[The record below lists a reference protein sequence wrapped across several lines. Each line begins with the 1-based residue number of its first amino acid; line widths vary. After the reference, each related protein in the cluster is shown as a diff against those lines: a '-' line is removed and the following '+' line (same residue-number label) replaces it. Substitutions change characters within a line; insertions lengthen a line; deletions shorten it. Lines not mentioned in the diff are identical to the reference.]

1 MYNLAVCIPTY
12 QRPLMLKKLIFS
24 IFENKI
30 DKTLINNVDIIIVD
44 NDIARSAEATVID
57 INEDNIN
64 PMKLFYYNHP
74 VKGLSNV
81 RNEMLKKALLQNP
94 DFIIFVDDD
103 EYVTSEWLNELLKT
117 ILSNDADVAR
127 GPVIAELD
135 DSVSKYI
142 AFFFKRKD
150 YPDDSQIYSLATGNL
165 ILRRTSFEKFNV
177 WFDNRFNSTGSEDS
191 FFGIQLLKRGATI
204 RWAADA
210 IAYETIPEKRAT
222 LKWLIKRHFNYAV
235 SYTYIQ
241 KIEKNFYQLLKKTI
255 VSVIYLVTGIL
266 SCLILLF
273 PVRWK
278 YWGILKVS
286 ESIGG
291 FAGLFSILFQEYAK
305 DR

>member
-12 QRPLMLKKLIFS
+12 QRPVMLKKLLLS

-30 DKTLINNVDIIIVD
+30 DKSLINDVDIIIID
-44 NDIARSAEATVID
+44 NDISKSAEETVRS
-57 INEDNIN
+57 INDNYIR
-64 PMKLFYYNHP
+64 PGKLLYYNHP
-74 VKGLSNV
+74 AKGLSNV

-103 EYVTSEWLNELLKT
+103 EYVTTEWLNELLKT
-117 ILSNDADVAR
+117 IIRNDADAAI
-127 GPVIAELD
+127 GPVIADLD
-135 DSVSKYI
+135 NSVSKYVRY
-142 AFFFKRKD
+142 FFKRKE
-150 YPDDSQIYSLATGNL
+150 YPDNSRIHSLATGNL
-165 ILRRTSFEKFNV
+165 ILNRKSFEKFNV

-191 FFGIQLLKRGATI
+191 FFGIQFLKRGATI
-204 RWAADA
+204 HWAAKA

-241 KIEKNFYQLLKKTI
+241 KIERNFFLLLKKI
-255 VSVIYLVTGIL
+255 VFSVVYLITGIL
-266 SCLILLF
+266 SCLVLLF
-273 PVRWK
+273 PLRWK

>member
-1 MYNLAVCIPTY
+1 
-12 QRPLMLKKLIFS
+12 MLNRLIFS
-24 IFENKI
+24 ILENRI
-30 DKTLINNVDIIIVD
+30 DKTLIKDIDIIIVD
-44 NDIARSAEATVID
+44 NDIGRSAEATVKEI
-57 INEDNIN
+57 IKNNIN
-64 PMKLFYYNHP
+64 PVEILYFNHP

-117 ILSNDADVAR
+117 ILRNDADAVR
-127 GPVIAELD
+127 GPVIAKLD
-135 DSVSKYI
+135 ESVSKYI
-142 AFFFKRKD
+142 AYFFKRKE
-150 YPDDSQIYSLATGNL
+150 YPDNSKIHSLATGNL
-165 ILRRTSFEKFNV
+165 ILNRKSFGKYNV

-204 RWAADA
+204 NWAANA

-241 KIEKNFYQLLKKTI
+241 KIEKNYFQLLKKTI
-255 VSVIYLVTGIL
+255 ISVIYFVTGIL

-273 PVRWK
+273 PVKWK